1 MLFQA
6 FAEVTVAPSY
16 REGAKHLVRIAG
28 VGALK
33 PNTVVLG
40 FPRTHADNELVGND
54 KRRDYFSTEESGFG
68 FSSDE
73 MRDLFPLKQGIENH
87 RDTEIENEDR
97 IIEFIRTIEDIIR
110 IGKNV
115 IVCRNFDNLKHE
127 SKWGMS
133 ENESTFAWCC
143 NILQTLFRK
152 AAPFCSTD
160 PKKKRKRKYI
170 DVWLVDFFSEPDGI
184 INDRKHFF
192 MLQVLFCNIKRTM
205 HQMGE

>member
-1 MLFQA
+1 MA
-6 FAEVTVAPSY
+6 SSY

-40 FPRTHADNELVGND
+40 FPRIHGENEMVGND
-54 KRRDYFSTEESGFG
+54 KRRDYLCPEESGFG

-73 MRDLFPLKQGIENH
+73 MRELFPLKEGLSCGSGSNH
-87 RDTEIENEDR
+87 QDPSRTNDDR
-97 IIEFIRTIEDIIR
+97 IIEFVRTIEDIIR

-133 ENESTFAWCC
+133 ENPSTFAWCC
-143 NILQTLFRK
+143 NILRTLFRK

-160 PKKKRKRKYI
+160 PTIKRKRKYI

-192 MLQVLFCNIKRTM
+192 MLQVTESGILDFISL
-205 HQMGE
+205 